1 MNKINVTIP
10 TPDGF
15 SLSGIIYEYP
25 GHPKAVVQFNIGTG
39 MRKEFYSNLVQ
50 YLAENG
56 FIVCLWEYR
65 GMGKSRPYHK
75 EEFSCITMQDWAI
88 DMRSVLDFLEARYPD
103 WPKLMIGHS
112 IGGQLLGLMP
122 NHKIL
127 KGMIMIN
134 CSTGTWWHH
143 RFPYR
148 LKSYFFFNI
157 LTPLTVPFLGYL
169 PAKKLKIMEDLPAAL
184 ILEWREWCNS
194 ENYLFDF
201 LGKSIAY
208 NAYDDIKLSIKAYW
222 TTDDPIANAV
232 TVPALLRHFENR
244 TAEAADIMTEAI
256 RPADYGVKSI
266 GHFGLF
272 SRKFKERFWTKIVHD
287 LELMLLKNHHYNNPS
302 LKKVNL

>member
-1 MNKINVTIP
+1 MNEITITIP

-15 SLSGIIYEYP
+15 NLSGVLYEYQ

-39 MRKEFYSNLVQ
+39 MRKDFYGNFAR

-65 GMGKSRPYHK
+65 GMGKSRPDDK
-75 EEFSCITMQDWAI
+75 DEFSCITLQDWAI
-88 DMRSVLDFLEARYPD
+88 DMRAVLDFLESRYPD

-112 IGGQLLGLMP
+112 MGGQLLGLLS
-122 NHKIL
+122 NHTLL
-127 KGMIMIN
+127 KGMLMIN

-143 RFPYR
+143 TFPYR
-148 LKSYFFFNI
+148 LKSYYFFNI
-157 LTPLTVPFLGYL
+157 LTPLTAPFLGYL
-169 PAKKLKIMEDLPAAL
+169 PAKKLNIMEDLPGAL

-201 LGKSIAY
+201 LGKSIPYHAY
-208 NAYDDIKLSIKAYW
+208 GEISLPIKAYW

-232 TVPALLRHFENR
+232 TVPALLRHFR
-244 TAEAADIMTEAI
+244 KADIMNESI
-256 RPADYGVKSI
+256 RPADYGVKRI

-272 SRKFKERFWTKIVHD
+272 SRKFRERFWTKIVND
-287 LELMLLKNHHYNNPS
+287 LEIMLSANHHYNNPS

>member
-1 MNKINVTIP
+1 MNEITINIP

-15 SLSGIIYEYP
+15 NLSGVLYEYR
-25 GHPKAVVQFNIGTG
+25 GQPKAVVQFNIGTG
-39 MRKEFYSNLVQ
+39 MRKEFYGNLAR

-65 GMGKSRPYHK
+65 GMGKSKPDDK
-75 EEFSCITMQDWAI
+75 DEFSCITLQDWAI
-88 DMRSVLDFLEARYPD
+88 DIRAVLDFLEARYPD

-112 IGGQLLGLMP
+112 IGGQLLGLLP
-122 NHKIL
+122 NHNIL
-127 KGMIMIN
+127 KGMLMIN

-143 RFPYR
+143 TFPYR
-148 LKSYFFFNI
+148 LKSYYFFNI

-169 PAKKLKIMEDLPAAL
+169 PTKKLKIMEDLPGAL

-194 ENYLFDF
+194 KNYLFDF
-201 LGKSIAY
+201 LDKSIPYHAY
-208 NAYDDIKLSIKAYW
+208 NEISMPIKAYW

-232 TVPALLRHFENR
+232 TVPALLRHFR
-244 TAEAADIMTEAI
+244 KADIMNESI
-256 RPADYGVKSI
+256 RPADYGVKRI

-272 SRKFKERFWTKIVHD
+272 SRKFKERFWSKLVND
-287 LELMLLKNHHYNNPS
+287 LETMLSTNHHYNNPS

>member
-1 MNKINVTIP
+1 MNEINVTIP

-25 GHPKAVVQFNIGTG
+25 GYPKAVVQFNIGTG
-39 MRKEFYSNLVQ
+39 TRKEFYSNLVR

-88 DMRSVLDFLEARYPD
+88 DIRSVLDFLEARYPD

-112 IGGQLLGLMP
+112 IGGQLLGLIP

-134 CSTGTWWHH
+134 CSTGTWWNH
-143 RFPYR
+143 RFPYQ

-157 LTPLTVPFLGYL
+157 LTPLTVPFVGYL
-169 PAKKLKIMEDLPAAL
+169 PAKKLRIMEDLPAAL

-201 LGKSIAY
+201 LGKSIAH
-208 NAYDDIKLSIKAYW
+208 NAYDDIKLPIKAYW

-232 TVPALLRHFENR
+232 TVPALLRHFR
-244 TAEAADIMTEAI
+244 KADIMTEAI

-266 GHFGLF
+266 AHFGLF
-272 SRKFKERFWTKIVHD
+272 SRKFKNHFWIKIVND
-287 LELMLLKNHHYNNPS
+287 LDSMVSNKLTYNNPS